1 MTVKQISVFLENT
14 SGRLADVTTLLGEN
28 GVNLRA
34 ITIADTAD
42 FGILRLIVDDNE
54 KALDTLKKNGFTAK
68 VTQVFAIEIEDSP
81 GGLASIMQILEQ
93 NGLNIEYLY
102 ATLEK
107 NKDKAVVIFR
117 VEDIEGATKVI
128 EDNDLKTLEGF

>member
-54 KALDTLKKNGFTAK
+54 KALDTLKENGFTAK

-128 EDNDLKTLEGF
+128 EDNELKTLEGF

>member
-14 SGRLADVTTLLGEN
+14 SGRLADVTTLLGN
-28 GVNLRA
+28 AGVNLRA

-54 KALDTLKKNGFTAK
+54 KALNALKEAGFTAK
-68 VTQVFAIEIEDSP
+68 VTQVFAIEIEDKP
-81 GGLASIMQILEQ
+81 GGLAAIMQILEE

-102 ATLEK
+102 ATLER
-107 NKDKAVVIFR
+107 NKEKAVVIFR

-128 EDNDLKTLEGF
+128 EQRNLKTLEGF

>member
-14 SGRLADVTTLLGEN
+14 AGRLGEVTSLLGEG

-42 FGILRLIVDDNE
+42 FGILRLIVDDYE
-54 KALDTLKKNGFTAK
+54 KALKLFKNNGFTAK
-68 VTQVFAIEIEDSP
+68 VTEVLAIEVEDRP
-81 GGLASIMQILEQ
+81 GGLARVMKIFED
-93 NGLNIEYLY
+93 NNVNIEYLY

-107 NKDKAVVIFR
+107 SADRAVVIFR
-117 VEDIEGATKVI
+117 VEDIDSARRLI
-128 EDNDLKTLEGF
+128 EEHGLTMVSGF

>member
-14 SGRLADVTTLLGEN
+14 AGRLGEVTSLLGGG

-42 FGILRLIVDDNE
+42 FGILRLIVDDYE
-54 KALDTLKKNGFTAK
+54 KALGLFKDNGFTAK
-68 VTQVFAIEIEDSP
+68 VTEVLAIEVKDEP
-81 GGLASIMQILEQ
+81 GGLAEVMKIFED
-93 NGLNIEYLY
+93 NNVNIEYLY

-107 NKDKAVVIFR
+107 SADRAVVIFR
-117 VEDIEGATKVI
+117 VEDVDSALRLIEKHGLTMVS
-128 EDNDLKTLEGF
+128 GF

>member
-14 SGRLADVTTLLGEN
+14 SGRLADVTSLLGDS

-54 KALDTLKKNGFTAK
+54 KALEKLKENGFTAK
-68 VTQVFAIEIEDSP
+68 VTQVFAIEIEDKP
-81 GGLASIMQILEQ
+81 GGLAGIMKILER
-93 NGLNIEYLY
+93 NGMNIEYLY

-117 VEDIEGATKVI
+117 VEDIDGATKVI
-128 EDNDLKTLEGF
+128 EDNQLQTLEGF

>member
-14 SGRLADVTTLLGEN
+14 AGRLGEVTSLLGEG

-42 FGILRLIVDDNE
+42 FGILRLIVDDHE
-54 KALDTLKKNGFTAK
+54 TAIKLFKDGGFTAK
-68 VTQVFAIEIEDSP
+68 VTEVLAIEVDDEP
-81 GGLASIMQILEQ
+81 GGLARVMTIFED
-93 NGLNIEYLY
+93 NNVNIEYLY

-107 NKDKAVVIFR
+107 SADKAVVIFR
-117 VEDIEGATKVI
+117 VEDIDSALSLIKDHG
-128 EDNDLKTLEGF
+128 LKMVSGF

>member
-14 SGRLADVTTLLGEN
+14 TGRLAEVTSLLGKN
-28 GVNLRA
+28 KVNLRA

-42 FGILRLIVDDNE
+42 FGILRLIVNDHD
-54 KALDTLKKNGFTAK
+54 KALDLLKQSGFTAK

-81 GGLASIMQILEQ
+81 GGLAEIMQILDA
-93 NGLNIEYLY
+93 NSLNIEYLY

-107 NKDKAVVIFR
+107 NKNNAVVIFR

-128 EDNDLKTLEGF
+128 LENNLKTLEGF